1 MFDTLKRVLSDLV
14 AREPDSAFAADDPR
28 VAVAALMSHV
38 VAVDGTVSAAER
50 ARLIEELAERYG
62 LAPDLAHEIAEAGRM
77 RELESATLQSF
88 TAGLE
93 RTLDIAERRAI
104 VTSLWKLAFAD
115 GEVHEFEDNVVWRI
129 ADLLGVPTHERTA
142 LRKEVQAEVE
152 EAIEAARPAAE
163 GAP

>member
-14 AREPDSAFAADDPR
+14 ARQPDIAFAADDPR

-38 VAVDGTVSAAER
+38 VAVDGIVSPAER
-50 ARLIEELAERYG
+50 TRLIGELVERYG
-62 LAPDLAHEIAEAGRM
+62 LAPDMAHEIAEAGRM

-93 RTLDIAERRAI
+93 RRLDIAERRAI

-142 LRKEVQAEVE
+142 LRKQVQAEVE
-152 EAIEAARPAAE
+152 EAMEAVRPPAE